1 MNGYD
6 AYNIYLAMRLHFSS
20 DYDFFRYNGKSRSSE
35 NTFNKRKDKYSFHK
49 LAREYNDQKLINLL
63 AVLFCHK
70 DSVYV
75 GDMFGPSAETMLRED
90 VEWKL
95 SWKSNF
101 LNDLE
106 KVIDFA
112 AAIKSVDGGY
122 PDLLTLAF
130 QKDISYNTL
139 AILET
144 NLGTLTAWNNKLSDD
159 FIWESYYKKLKK
171 YAPFVFYGVNVV
183 DESASRLVLLE
194 YLKTITLNKSTL

>member
-20 DYDFFRYNGKSRSSE
+20 DYDFFRYHGKSRTSE
-35 NTFNKRKDKYSFHK
+35 HAFNKRKDKYSFHK
-49 LAREYNDQKLINLL
+49 LSREYDEQKLINLL

-75 GDMFGPSAETMLRED
+75 GDMFGPTAETMLKED
-90 VEWKL
+90 AEWKA

-101 LNDLE
+101 LSDLE
-106 KVIDFA
+106 KAGDFA
-112 AAIKSVDGGY
+112 SAIKSVDGEY
-122 PDLLTLAF
+122 PALLTLAF

-139 AILET
+139 AMLET

-171 YAPFVFYGVNVV
+171 YAPFVSYGVNAV
-183 DESASRLVLLE
+183 DESASRLVLLD
-194 YLKTITLNKSTL
+194 YLKTQR

>member
-20 DYDFFRYNGKSRSSE
+20 DYDFFRYNGKSRTSE
-35 NTFNKRKDKYSFHK
+35 STFNKRKDKYSFHK
-49 LAREYNDQKLINLL
+49 LAREYDEQKLINLL

-75 GDMFGPSAETMLRED
+75 GDMFGPTAETMLKED
-90 VEWKL
+90 TEWKA

-101 LNDLE
+101 LEDLN
-106 KVIDFA
+106 KVEDFSK
-112 AAIKSVDGGY
+112 AIRVTPWQY
-122 PDLLTLAF
+122 PALLTLAF

-139 AILET
+139 AMLET

-171 YAPFVFYGVNVV
+171 YAPFVFYGVNAV
-183 DESASRLVLLE
+183 DESASRLVLLD
-194 YLKTITLNKSTL
+194 YLKTQR